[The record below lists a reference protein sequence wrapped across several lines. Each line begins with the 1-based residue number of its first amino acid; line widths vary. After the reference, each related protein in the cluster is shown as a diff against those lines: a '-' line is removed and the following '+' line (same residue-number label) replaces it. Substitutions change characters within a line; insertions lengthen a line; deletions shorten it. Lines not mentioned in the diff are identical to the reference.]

1 VSDSERVWLALGAV
15 VLLVL
20 GLAPP
25 LTTWARHYEFVEAL
39 QFSVFAMVVPALLT
53 CGAPWRFLRLAGT
66 EGTGAGRAMDR
77 LAAGPPGVREGV
89 HPLAPV
95 RRSDRGLEDASS
107 G

>member
-53 CGAPWRFLRLAGT
+53 CGAPWRFLRLAARRAPGQVGPWT
-66 EGTGAGRAMDR
+66 AWRRGAGAT
-77 LAAGPPGVREGV
+77 
-89 HPLAPV
+89 
-95 RRSDRGLEDASS
+95 RSS
-107 G
+107 